1 MKREE
6 ILSNLEFDISDI
18 VLLDSVSST
27 NDYLKKLALNGA
39 KDSTIVIAKSQ
50 TKGKGYIRL
59 RSGHQQPSTPVE
71 EQDLQQGT

>member
-18 VLLDSVSST
+18 VLLDSVTST

-39 KDSTIVIAKSQ
+39 KDSMIVIAKSQ
-50 TKGKGYIRL
+50 TKGKGTKG
-59 RSGHQQPSTPVE
+59 RSFISKDGG
-71 EQDLQQGT
+71 LY